1 MRKLTPKLQ
10 RNHAGLDGFIWA
22 VGVVEDRNDPLMLG
36 RCKVRYFG
44 WHSEDKQEMP
54 TSKLPWSVPMIPLDS
69 GRNPIGPKEGDW
81 ICGFAR
87 DGIIFQEPVMMG
99 ILPGI
104 PEIEA
109 NPAKGFNDPRPD
121 SVLNSD
127 TVPRNPLSHPIQ
139 HDDGTGSELIEL
151 GQVSRFPQNEP
162 NDGMLRFVDQKE
174 AITNRFERNEFQT
187 QTVVKAKKDNLE
199 IGQTNVPEDSDTPNP
214 APHVN
219 SGVGSDALSN
229 IEHFTEKETPYAG
242 KYPYNHAYFS
252 ESGHLIEVDDTPG
265 AQRLHWYHRSGS
277 FKEIHPS
284 GLTVEK
290 IVDKEYHIVLKGRY
304 THIENSDV
312 EVVDHQK
319 QIVVN
324 KNSLSGQNY
333 DLTVCAN
340 SDMNFTIQKGQ
351 HNTYVMDGDR
361 NARVNKNNY
370 YLIQEN
376 EVGTIKRNRAVTICA
391 DDTLHVYGNVNII
404 VHKDCNINAGGNIN
418 VQSGKSMN
426 FISGTDMTFFCGGNM
441 KTKVDLNKSQL
452 VIGTETNHGVAPYS
466 RLCDTNISVRAIG
479 NYQQKSLMYNEVA
492 LMQIK
497 RTAPSIT
504 DVAIGVGTYKCLG
517 FDIKLQAGRIINL
530 DSMIDIKAKAEKLV
544 KLEST
549 LDNIEFHA
557 VKDVFAKA
565 KQWIHLEA
573 SELPGY
579 GILAKAEKGIM
590 KLWADANVWLNEEL
604 PLYHAKDEVPIYPLS
619 EYIPPINIPFLPDIT
634 KVMGQLSE
642 MANEAVTAVTDSALF
657 QVVAEVNAL
666 VTQVDTMVMNAVNTF
681 SNLQT
686 MAESVMAQALAPVQG
701 IIASV
706 NQVQGLV
713 NTVSSTAA
721 NIGQSFS
728 ASALQSVSS
737 NITSQIQD
745 HINSAGGIVDS
756 ATQQVINSVNSTV
769 SGYTS
774 TINTFI
780 NNADQMISAGKTAS
794 TGSFSTLSETTQQQV
809 AAIVGKVETPI
820 PGAVQ
825 NAIDSV
831 LSTYE
836 PALEDYTLK
845 VVPRPDQSGCD
856 VTITYTDTN
865 VCSTPWQDHTVY
877 KKNDRVYVGSNIY
890 TALEDHTSSGTFSN
904 DSLKWNGGTVSDADP
919 YTEKFYYD
927 GDRALVNGN
936 QIHRCTT
943 RGAGGA
949 TFGSGAAA
957 WELERTATPVE
968 VNFFVD
974 QTPMDHES

>member
-69 GRNPIGPKEGDW
+69 GRNPIGPTEGDW

-312 EVVDHQK
+312 EVVDHRK

-376 EVGTIKRNRAVTICA
+376 EVGTIKRNRAVTVCA

-426 FISGTDMTFFCGGNM
+426 FISGTDMTFFCGGSM
-441 KTKVDLNKSQL
+441 KTKVMGSKSQFVL
-452 VIGTETNHGVAPYS
+452 GTETNHGVAPYC

-492 LMQIK
+492 MLNIK
-497 RTAPSIT
+497 RSAPSIT
-504 DVAIGVGTYKCLG
+504 DIAIGPGTYKCLG
-517 FDIKLQAGRIINL
+517 FDIKLQAGRLINL
-530 DSMIDIKAKAEKLV
+530 DSLIDIKAKATKLV

-549 LDNIEFHA
+549 LDNVEFHA
-557 VKDVFAKA
+557 VRDVFAKA

-579 GILAKAEKGIM
+579 GILQKAEKGII
-590 KLWADANVWLNEEL
+590 KAWADLNIWLNDEL
-604 PLYHAKDEVPIYPLS
+604 PLIHAEDGEPVYPVRI
-619 EYIPPINIPFLPDIT
+619 YIPPIKIPFLPDIQ
-634 KVMGQLSE
+634 KVMGELS
-642 MANEAVTAVTDSALF
+642 AIADEAVSVVTDSALF
-657 QVVAEVNAL
+657 QIAMEVNAL
-666 VTQVDTMVMNAVNTF
+666 VTQVDAMVMDAVNTF
-681 SNLQT
+681 NSLQS
-686 MAESVMAQALAPVQG
+686 MAEGIMAQALAPVQG
-701 IIASV
+701 IVSSV
-706 NQVQGLV
+706 NQINGLV
-713 NTVSSTAA
+713 NSVANLPA

-728 ASALQSVSS
+728 AAAQQAISS
-737 NITSQIQD
+737 NVVTQIVD
-745 HINSAGGIVDS
+745 HVNNAIDS
-756 ATQQVINSVNSTV
+756 ATQQAIDTINSTV
-769 SGYTS
+769 SGYTQ
-774 TINTFI
+774 TIDTFI
-780 NNADQMISAGKTAS
+780 KNADQMIEAGKTNS
-794 TGSFSTLSETTQQQV
+794 GDSFSDLSSETQKQV
-809 AAIVGKVETPI
+809 DAIVNKVENPI
-820 PGAVQ
+820 PDSVQ

-836 PALEDYTLK
+836 PPIEDYTLS
-845 VVPRPDQSGCD
+845 VVPRNDQSGCD
-856 VTITYTDTN
+856 VTITHADQT
-865 VCSTPWQDHTVY
+865 VCSTQWQNNTQY
-877 KKNDRVYVGSNIY
+877 KKGNRVYRQSNIY
-890 TALEDHTSSGTFSN
+890 TCKVEHTSSSN
-904 DSLKWNGGTVSDADP
+904 FDNDLANWNGGNTALADL
-919 YTEKFYYD
+919 YEEKFYYD
-927 GDRALVNGN
+927 GDRVLVDGDKVY
-936 QIHRCTT
+936 RCAT
-943 RGAGGA
+943 RGPGGP
-949 TFGSGAAA
+949 TFGTGEAA
-957 WELERTATPVE
+957 WELERTIIPVE
-968 VNFFVD
+968 TKFFVD